1 MSFLSYFYWEDPYE
15 EAATMIR
22 YREGPMESFG
32 IITIFLIGA
41 TVVAISYVLDHVW
54 AATIPSRTL
63 YYILR
68 APGVIL
74 HECAH
79 MAGCLITGARI
90 RHVVFFSQEG
100 GSVTYSR
107 PLIPYL
113 GDVIISTA
121 PLFIIP
127 LVLSGVTW
135 VFSTHLGCIFPAFPP
150 TIGSFD
156 ALLALGE
163 EIIATF
169 HTNIATRFNGWF
181 LLYIYLTISFVL
193 SIAPSR
199 QDMKNA
205 AVGIFLMSLAVIMA
219 VLSGIPPATD
229 LITEFLRLLEIGFT
243 LGLVYGL
250 IALLISSPLILMYGL
265 SRTRQ

>member
-1 MSFLSYFYWEDPYE
+1 
-15 EAATMIR
+15 
-22 YREGPMESFG
+22 MESDG
-32 IITIFLIGA
+32 IVTIFLIGA
-41 TVVAISYVLDHVW
+41 TVVAISYALDHVW

-79 MAGCLITGARI
+79 MAGCIITGARI
-90 RHVVFFSQEG
+90 QHVVFFSREG
-100 GSVTYSR
+100 GSVTYTR

-121 PLFIIP
+121 PLFVIP

-135 VFSTHLGCIFPAFPP
+135 FFLTFLGCTFPVFPP
-150 TIGSFD
+150 TIASFE
-156 ALLALGE
+156 ALLALGSK
-163 EIIATF
+163 IIETF
-169 HTNIATRFNGWF
+169 HTNLVEQFNGWF
-181 LLYIYLTISFVL
+181 LLYIYLTTSLIL
-193 SIAPSR
+193 SVSPSR

-205 AVGIFLMSLAVIMA
+205 AIGIFLLTLAGTMVL
-219 VLSGIPPATD
+219 LSGIPVATGI
-229 LITEFLRLLEIGFT
+229 LAEFLRLLEIGFT

-250 IALLISSPLILMYGL
+250 IALLISLPLILLYGFT
-265 SRTRQ
+265 RTRQ

>member
-1 MSFLSYFYWEDPYE
+1 
-15 EAATMIR
+15 
-22 YREGPMESFG
+22 MESFG
-32 IITIFLIGA
+32 IITIFLVGA

-79 MAGCLITGARI
+79 MAGCIITGARI
-90 RHVVFFSQEG
+90 RHVVFFSREG
-100 GSVTYSR
+100 GSVTYTR

-121 PLFIIP
+121 PLFVIP
-127 LVLSGVTW
+127 LILSLITL
-135 VFSTHLGCIFPAFPP
+135 VFSAHLGCVFPTFPP
-150 TIGSFD
+150 TIASTD
-156 ALLALGE
+156 ALLFLGG
-163 EIIATF
+163 EIVTSF
-169 HTNIATRFNGWF
+169 HTNLVAQFNGWF
-181 LLYIYLTISFVL
+181 ILYVYLTTSLVL

-205 AVGIFLMSLAVIMA
+205 AVGIFLLSLAVIMA
-219 VLSGIPPATD
+219 IMSGIPVLTEI
-229 LITEFLRLLEIGFT
+229 ITEFLHLLEIGFT

-250 IALLISSPLILMYGL
+250 IALLISSPLVLMYAVT
-265 SRTRQ
+265 RTRQ

>member
-1 MSFLSYFYWEDPYE
+1 
-15 EAATMIR
+15 
-22 YREGPMESFG
+22 MESVG

-41 TVVAISYVLDHVW
+41 IVVAISYVLDHVW

-79 MAGCLITGARI
+79 MAGCVITGARI
-90 RHVVFFSQEG
+90 RHVVFFSREG
-100 GSVTYSR
+100 GSVTYTR

-121 PLFIIP
+121 PLFVIP
-127 LVLSGVTW
+127 LVLSLVTW
-135 VFSTHLGCIFPAFPP
+135 VFSDHLGCVFPVFPP
-150 TIGSFD
+150 TIASTD

-163 EIIATF
+163 EIVISF
-169 HTNIATRFNGWF
+169 YTNLVAQFNGWF
-181 LLYIYLTISFVL
+181 ILYVYLTTSLVL

-205 AVGIFLMSLAVIMA
+205 AVGIFLLCLAVIMA
-219 VLSGIPPATD
+219 ILSGIPVLTEI
-229 LITEFLRLLEIGFT
+229 ITEFLHLLEIGFT

-250 IALLISSPLILMYGL
+250 IALLISSPLVLMYAVT
-265 SRTRQ
+265 RTRQ